1 MQLLFVPFFVLQL
14 RVLSDTFNVSTT
26 PGGSA
31 CNCSTIDRAATC
43 DCKYI
48 LHGNTVPNASKI
60 RGARYLKN
68 EGGAKMCGTSKDQRF
83 PFHSSVY
90 PVNRANILA
99 EIDMEI

>member
-26 PGGSA
+26 QVGSA
-31 CNCSTIDRAATC
+31 CSTIDREAIC

-48 LHGNTVPNASKI
+48 LHGNTVSNASKI

-68 EGGAKMCGTSKDQRF
+68 EGGAKICGTSKDQRSL
-83 PFHSSVY
+83 PDDLSYIS
-90 PVNRANILA
+90 LA
-99 EIDMEI
+99 LKF